1 MCRQWL
7 QKEKIL
13 SSHADHPTA
22 NEVGTGGG
30 LALGKT
36 SGRGKLDAAVAV
48 VGLRA
53 ARLTHLMSGNYQ
65 PRDLFSAST
74 LFAYWYVNMLIC

>member
-53 ARLTHLMSGNYQ
+53 ARLTNLISGNYY
-65 PRDLFSAST
+65 PRDLSSAST
-74 LFAYWYVNMLIC
+74 LFAY

>member
-7 QKEKIL
+7 QKEKNL
-13 SSHADHPTA
+13 SLHADHPTA

-65 PRDLFSAST
+65 PRDLLNAST
-74 LFAYWYVNMLIC
+74 LFAYVDMLKC

>member
-1 MCRQWL
+1 MNRQWL
-7 QKEKIL
+7 QKEKNQ

-22 NEVGTGGG
+22 NEVGAGWG
-30 LALGKT
+30 LALGET

-65 PRDLFSAST
+65 ARDLLIVST
-74 LFAYWYVNMLIC
+74 LFAF

>member
-53 ARLTHLMSGNYQ
+53 ARLTNLISGNYQ
-65 PRDLFSAST
+65 PRDLLSAST
-74 LFAYWYVNMLIC
+74 LFAY

>member
-7 QKEKIL
+7 QKEKNL
-13 SSHADHPTA
+13 SSHADHPAA
-22 NEVGTGGG
+22 NEVGTGWG
-30 LALGKT
+30 LALGET

-53 ARLTHLMSGNYQ
+53 AWLTNLMSGNYK
-65 PRDLFSAST
+65 PRYLLIVST
-74 LFAYWYVNMLIC
+74 LFAH

>member
-1 MCRQWL
+1 MNRQWL
-7 QKEKIL
+7 QKEKNQ

-22 NEVGTGGG
+22 NEVGAGWG

-53 ARLTHLMSGNYQ
+53 ARLTHLMIVGNYQ
-65 PRDLFSAST
+65 ARDLLNVSA
-74 LFAYWYVNMLIC
+74 LFAH

>member
-1 MCRQWL
+1 MNTEKERQCL
-7 QKEKIL
+7 QKEKNL

-22 NEVGTGGG
+22 NEVGTGWG

-53 ARLTHLMSGNYQ
+53 ARLTNLISGNYY
-65 PRDLFSAST
+65 PRDLSSVST
-74 LFAYWYVNMLIC
+74 LFAY

>member
-7 QKEKIL
+7 QKEKNL
-13 SSHADHPTA
+13 SLHADHPTA

-53 ARLTHLMSGNYQ
+53 ARLTNLMSGNYQ
-65 PRDLFSAST
+65 PREILNAFT
-74 LFAYWYVNMLIC
+74 LFAY

>member
-7 QKEKIL
+7 QKEKNL
-13 SSHADHPTA
+13 SSHANHPTA
-22 NEVGTGGG
+22 NEVGTGWG

-53 ARLTHLMSGNYQ
+53 ARLTHLMSGNYK
-65 PRDLFSAST
+65 PRYLLIVST
-74 LFAYWYVNMLIC
+74 LFAH

>member
-7 QKEKIL
+7 QKEKNQ

-22 NEVGTGGG
+22 DEVGTGWG
-30 LALGKT
+30 LALGET
-36 SGRGKLDAAVAV
+36 SGRGELDAAVAV

-65 PRDLFSAST
+65 TKDLLIVST
-74 LFAYWYVNMLIC
+74 LFTH

>member
-7 QKEKIL
+7 QKEKNL
-13 SSHADHPTA
+13 SLHADHPTA

-53 ARLTHLMSGNYQ
+53 ARLTNLISGNYY
-65 PRDLFSAST
+65 PRDLSSAST
-74 LFAYWYVNMLIC
+74 LFAY